1 MVPQILSKSLT
12 FQSVYLAFR
21 PNPPSRNRSLS
32 PSSKSLLQ
40 KQLFPDGEMSDEGAG
55 SGLLTEPKESSSNDE
70 IRTIRV
76 A

>member
-1 MVPQILSKSLT
+1 MVPQTLSESLT

-21 PNPPSRNRSLS
+21 PNPPSRSRSLS
-32 PSSKSLLQ
+32 PSSKSLLP

-55 SGLLTEPKESSSNDE
+55 YGLLTEPKESSSNEE
-70 IRTIRV
+70 IKTVRV